1 MSDVTRVHGFN
12 ESKCD
17 MAVVHCAMYSC
28 ERGLQ
33 KALLPLTTHG
43 NEPASGLA
51 HYLHLLKLPCSRVAK
66 RSLWDVGLYRLL
78 SPRLHARLPVLSTR
92 GHGHLLEAA

>member
-33 KALLPLTTHG
+33 KALLYPL
-43 NEPASGLA
+43 
-51 HYLHLLKLPCSRVAK
+51 LHTAT
-66 RSLWDVGLYRLL
+66 SLQAD
-78 SPRLHARLPVLSTR
+78 LHIIYIY
-92 GHGHLLEAA
+92 